1 MEDKNKN
8 TISESERQEIKL
20 RAAARARRRR
30 KRARSLLIWLIVLA
44 AIAGATYYS
53 MVTKARKEAEREALM
68 NQVTVV
74 EAVVEENVYTQ
85 TIDLSG
91 YVVPNDILEARF
103 RSTGAIT
110 GVYVKEGE
118 YVKKD
123 QLLASID
130 NTSQL
135 MSLQNIQNQIDE
147 ARLTGAVKQLEL
159 LEMQKKNAENNLD
172 YTNLYANFDGIVADV
187 NVEVNG
193 YSEAGSAAVTIIDRS
208 KLKATVEIDEIDMK
222 YVYLG
227 QKASLSFDSLPG
239 VEIEAYV
246 SYIPMLGRYTT
257 QGIGVVDVELTIDN
271 PPAELIP
278 GFTFEGTIEVQGDV
292 SMLILPSAA
301 ITTERGGIT
310 TVNLKKGDGTSEV
323 RQVKVKYLGEGLCQI
338 LSSLEAGDVVT
349 YEQVGGLMAM
359 MTGGAMSTA
368 VIGGSDGPTS
378 IEVRGG
384 MR

>member
-20 RAAARARRRR
+20 RAAARARRRK
-30 KRARSLLIWLIVLA
+30 KRARSLIIWLIVLA

-147 ARLTGAVKQLEL
+147 ARLTGAVKQLEF

-338 LSSLEAGDVVT
+338 LSGLEAGDVVT

-359 MTGGAMSTA
+359 MTGGAMSAA

-378 IEVRGG
+378 IEVKGG